1 MPSTPKSLRHISGGK
16 SCYLKFAI
24 SFKNHMT
31 EPQLAY
37 TMNCLD
43 HQNSIHHDCI
53 PCEIELPMLRITYQ
67 QLNSHWYGHWIMS
80 TIKVYLG
87 NIMQGKSPLHVSHL
101 YILTHSHFTNES
113 LLSKHK
119 IHQYLKVIY
128 IIKILMYIDRSS
140 TPHLNCKWTMDS
152 VSLKQ
157 TLHSVCDPI
166 FIANK
171 GLFEGRIPWRSLHMK
186 VGLFGTTIRH
196 EKSNSFWVHTLWD
209 HENSN
214 SFIMKF

>member
-1 MPSTPKSLRHISGGK
+1 MPGSPKQ
-16 SCYLKFAI
+16 
-24 SFKNHMT
+24 
-31 EPQLAY
+31 P
-37 TMNCLD
+37 
-43 HQNSIHHDCI
+43 SIHHDCI
-53 PCEIELPMLRITYQ
+53 PCEIELPTLRITYQ

-113 LLSKHK
+113 LLSKLK

-152 VSLKQ
+152 IIETNLTFSVWSNFHCKKRSICRENTLTFSPRESRPNLEPPFAMKNQ
-157 TLHSVCDPI
+157 THFEFIHFETMKTQTHSSWNSKIKVHFI
-166 FIANK
+166 FY
-171 GLFEGRIPWRSLHMK
+171 
-186 VGLFGTTIRH
+186 
-196 EKSNSFWVHTLWD
+196 
-209 HENSN
+209 
-214 SFIMKF
+214 